1 MKPIVVI
8 GSGHIFSARNDE
20 VWVVTKPD
28 TVQDKG
34 IEPIHH
40 IPQGIGSKDAGPER
54 SAAVDIPH
62 QEPEEYTEDKKGGEF
77 LNVKNKSSRFVG
89 FVDEPKSPAAFDYGR
104 RIIEDGLDGIP

>member
-8 GSGHIFSARNDE
+8 GSGHVFSAGDDE

-54 SAAVDIPH
+54 SAANIP
-62 QEPEEYTEDKKGGEF
+62 QILCKLKVY
-77 LNVKNKSSRFVG
+77 
-89 FVDEPKSPAAFDYGR
+89 SPS
-104 RIIEDGLDGIP
+104 P